1 MRPDALSLDVR
12 GAVTSAV
19 GGLRSWLVD
28 GLATTI
34 SLVDE
39 LVGHRYFRSLREVDW
54 ARYQIGPILICS
66 VLINLLE
73 LASPLYINIVYTSVL
88 PTGSMSSLLVLTLG
102 VVALMVLSGWLKSVR
117 LTLTGADGARIE
129 HGRRLMALSHFSRMR
144 LDDYLRTPPST
155 HAERLNSINLL
166 RDESSLQ
173 ALNTAIDLLFSLV
186 FVLVLFLV
194 AGSVGV
200 IAVLAIVV
208 YLLRSL
214 AFARQ
219 YEQISKRNDR
229 LELER
234 LNYQN
239 QLMAAINL
247 IKSNGLGRQFLVGN
261 EQRQE
266 ELAWQR
272 MHNSEFSGKYMAF
285 GALMNQLTMASILTW
300 GAFLVIHG
308 DLLSGALAAAL
319 LLGGKM
325 LSPWQQA
332 MALWNSYRRLTHARD
347 EFELLMD
354 TPTEAEGGQVEA
366 SFVDSLRI
374 EVEGHRLA
382 PIPLGSSAL
391 MRDES
396 FGGDARHLFLSLIQ
410 VETFLNLKVNDIP
423 IADYRRDSLREA
435 IVYVDPSMEFF
446 EGTLLQN
453 ITSFQPT
460 RYRRR
465 ALFWS
470 YLIGVDAKVRSLADG
485 YNTMLGTSVPSGLS
499 SDALQLFQLVRAL
512 ATDPGVVMI
521 DLSDCSYGKEFIDGL
536 QRVLERTKGRTTV
549 LLSGVGKVLI
559 SITDQ
564 QIELPIRLPE
574 VIA

>member
-1 MRPDALSLDVR
+1 MRPEVLSLDVR
-12 GAVTSAV
+12 GTVAGAV
-19 GGLRSWLVD
+19 GGFRSWLV
-28 GLATTI
+28 GGVATCI
-34 SLVDE
+34 SVVDE
-39 LVGHRYFRSLREVDW
+39 LVHHRYFQSLRELDW
-54 ARYQIGPILICS
+54 RRYQIGPILICS

-73 LASPLYINIVYTSVL
+73 LASPLYINIVYTSIL

-129 HGRRLMALSHFSRMR
+129 HGRRLMALSHFSRLR

-200 IAVLAIVV
+200 IALLAIAV

-219 YEQISKRNDR
+219 YEEISKRNDR

-272 MHNSEFSGKYMAF
+272 MQNSEFSGNYMAF

-300 GAFLVIHG
+300 GALLVIHG

-319 LLGGKM
+319 LLGSKI

-354 TPTEAEGGQVEA
+354 TPTEAEGGQVEP
-366 SFVDSLRI
+366 SFVDSLRL

-410 VETFLNLKVNDIP
+410 VETFLNLKVNDIA
-423 IADYRRDSLREA
+423 IADYHRDSLRQD

-521 DLSDCSYGKEFIDGL
+521 DLSDCSYGKEFIDGI
-536 QRVLERTKGRTTV
+536 QKVLERTRGRTTV
-549 LLSGVGKVLI
+549 LLSGVGNVLI